1 MRIVSGVGAFLTC
14 FGLLVGAISPACADE
29 EGQQLRGL
37 VEKAAPCVVSIKI
50 VLKTEFKGMG
60 VARDSESRMTLPGV
74 VVTPDGLI
82 MFSNATFS
90 TERFQEMMGDEAP
103 EGFRFKM
110 TPTSFKAVFAGDEK
124 EYDAFLAA
132 TDTKLD
138 LAFVK
143 VEGLGDRKLAYV
155 DFNGGAVP
163 EIGQKVVGISRLPKG
178 YDYAPYFKTGRVS
191 GQITKPRKAWLI
203 DGHISELSL
212 PVYTLSGE
220 VVGVFTTINAGVK
233 DEDDSGA
240 MGFMAMM
247 GEGSD
252 TYGFI
257 LPAQTAR
264 AVIELAAKQAVEV
277 AAERARKKDEKK
289 EQKPAPAK
297 PAAPGKGK

>member
-1 MRIVSGVGAFLTC
+1 MRITRGVGAFLAC
-14 FGLLVGAISPACADE
+14 FGLLVGAIGPACADE
-29 EGQQLRGL
+29 ESQQLRAL
-37 VEKAAPCVVSIKI
+37 VEKAAPCVVSVKI

-60 VARDSESRMTLPGV
+60 VARDSESRMRLPGV
-74 VVTPDGLI
+74 VVSPDGLI
-82 MFSNATFS
+82 MLSNAAFS
-90 TERFQEMMGDEAP
+90 TQRFQEMMGEEAP
-103 EGFRFKM
+103 EGFSFKM

-163 EIGQKVVGISRLPKG
+163 EVGQKVVGVSRLPKG
-178 YDYAPYFKTGRVS
+178 YDYAPYFETGRVC
-191 GQITKPRKAWLI
+191 GQISKPRKAWLV
-203 DGHISELSL
+203 DGHISELGL
-212 PVYTLSGE
+212 PVYTLTGE
-220 VVGVFTTINAGVK
+220 VVGVFTNIDAGVK
-233 DEDDSGA
+233 DEDDLGA
-240 MGFMAMM
+240 IGFMAMM
-247 GEGSD
+247 GEGAN

-264 AVIELAAKQAVEV
+264 AVIALAARQAVEV

-297 PAAPGKGK
+297 PATPGKGK